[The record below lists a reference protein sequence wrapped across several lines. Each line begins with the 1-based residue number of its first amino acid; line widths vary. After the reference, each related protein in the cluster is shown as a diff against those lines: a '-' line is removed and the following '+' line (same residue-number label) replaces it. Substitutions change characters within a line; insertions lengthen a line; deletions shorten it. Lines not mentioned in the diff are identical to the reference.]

1 MVDSSKFLQV
11 FKHILL
17 FKYNLYRRESGFE
30 WLWMI
35 GFLVKAKVSQLL

>member
-1 MVDSSKFLQV
+1 MVDSSKILQV

-17 FKYNLYRRESGFE
+17 CKYNLYYRENGFQ

-35 GFLVKAKVSQLL
+35 GFLVKAKVS